1 MRRTEGGV
9 FTPLECI
16 NPIANKWRLRWD
28 CKKNESNNFSFI
40 EVDFNYKPTLS
51 QIKEIITSYYNEQ
64 INNTILNGFVWR
76 DMSIWLST
84 ENQFNYKAA
93 FDLAIQTQGQ
103 SLPVT
108 FKFGTDEQP
117 VYYKFTTI
125 EELTD
130 FYTQSVKFVQE
141 TLTDGWEIK
150 DSVNYKL
157 YE

>member
-40 EVDFNYKPTLS
+40 EDDFNYKPTLS

-150 DSVNYKL
+150 DSVDYKL

>member
-150 DSVNYKL
+150 DSVDYKL